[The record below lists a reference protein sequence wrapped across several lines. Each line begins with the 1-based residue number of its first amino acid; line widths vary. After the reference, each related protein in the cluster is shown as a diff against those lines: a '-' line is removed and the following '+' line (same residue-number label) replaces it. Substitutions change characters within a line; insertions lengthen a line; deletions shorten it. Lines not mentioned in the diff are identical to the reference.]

1 MDLIILV
8 LICAVIGFV
17 VWVITTKIP
26 MPPGWATA
34 IQVIALVVLVLFLLS
49 RVIDLPNVLRR

>member
-8 LICAVIGFV
+8 VVLCLVGFLI
-17 VWVITTKIP
+17 WLLTTKVP

-34 IQVIALVVLVLFLLS
+34 IQVIALVVVILWILT
-49 RVIDLPNVLRR
+49 RVAHIPNVLP